1 MTLSKLRA
9 IAEEQAARAA
19 EHQKASENDYK
30 SVYDSCYHL
39 GLAEAYAASAHQLAD
54 LATEMET
61 TK

>member
-1 MTLSKLRA
+1 MPLSKLRA
-9 IAEEQAARAA
+9 IAEGQAARAA
-19 EHQKASENDYK
+19 EHEKSASNAYLSE
-30 SVYDSCYHL
+30 YDAGYHL